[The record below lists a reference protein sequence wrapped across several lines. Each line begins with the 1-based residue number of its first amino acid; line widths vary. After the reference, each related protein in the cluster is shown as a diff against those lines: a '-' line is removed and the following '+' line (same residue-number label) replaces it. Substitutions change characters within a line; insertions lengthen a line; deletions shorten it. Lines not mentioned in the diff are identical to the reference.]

1 MGESECIIELKDQWG
16 IGKRFTLKRMLDG
29 SLSISPMRREW
40 VDLDEIRRM
49 TPSDRN
55 IDFIKALF
63 KEWIK
68 QP

>member
-40 VDLDEIRRM
+40 IELDEIKRM

-55 IDFIKALF
+55 IDFIKDLW
-63 KEWIK
+63 KEYKK